1 MRDYDAHEVGN
12 TTQMEM
18 RPSGAPSLGL
28 SEHAARWLRMRGELP
43 NGDSVQGGH
52 PQPFKLAHD
61 SSNTK
66 PTEYGTPSIY
76 SDQTF
81 SATWK
86 DLRTML
92 REKDKLIASLSRE
105 RDQRVEEK
113 EQKVQQLSGQVGFLQ
128 AKLQDT
134 EKQLK
139 LLQHPGIEVTSI
151 SPDNLQQTTD
161 DGAPN
166 RWSRILATFRR

>member
-12 TTQMEM
+12 TAQMEM
-18 RPSGAPSLGL
+18 RPSVAPGLGL
-28 SEHAARWLRMRGELP
+28 SEHAARWLRLRGELP
-43 NGDSVQGGH
+43 NEDSIQGGH
-52 PQPFKLAHD
+52 PQPFKVAHNG
-61 SSNTK
+61 SNAK
-66 PTEYGTPSIY
+66 ATEYSTPSIY

-86 DLRTML
+86 DLRAML
-92 REKDKLIASLSRE
+92 HEKDKLIASLSRE

-139 LLQHPGIEVTSI
+139 LLQPPRIEVTSI
-151 SPDNLQQTTD
+151 SPDSIQQTTD